1 MKPGQNRNGAAAAA
15 AVEAVVAAIVVAAA
29 VGIESLGGNAESS
42 KIIQRYQN
50 TRTGKAIRG

>member
-1 MKPGQNRNGAAAAA
+1 MKPGPNRNGAAAAA
-15 AVEAVVAAIVVAAA
+15 AEAVVAAIVAAAA

>member
-1 MKPGQNRNGAAAAA
+1 MKPGPNRNGAAAAA
-15 AVEAVVAAIVVAAA
+15 EAVVAATVVAAA

-42 KIIQRYQN
+42 KIIQRYQS